1 MRITALALRA
11 LETWEAAARPLDTFI
26 REVRSILNGGV
37 RLDEQL
43 AGELKRGIRYTG
55 GTTLT
60 VSTRVKTIPDAVLCM
75 SAREA
80 LTGDQDIGSGMA
92 VLWTYDS
99 GAIVIEDIDGLTANR
114 DYLVTLWIVEG

>member
-1 MRITALALRA
+1 MRITAIALRA
-11 LETWEAAARPLDTFI
+11 LEDWAAASRPLDTFI
-26 REVRSILNGGV
+26 REVRAILNGGV

-43 AGELKRGIRYTG
+43 AGELKRGVRYTG

-60 VSTRVKTIPDAVLCM
+60 VATRVKTMPDAVLCM

-80 LTGDQDIGSGMA
+80 LTGDTDVGSGLA
-92 VLWTYDS
+92 VLWSYDN
-99 GAIVIEDIDGLTANR
+99 GAIVIDDIDGLTANR